1 MNRKIIFTVLL
12 LFYVGLLF
20 KILVFKDVPL
30 IRIGGLMFNFGGT
43 QEGEPNLIPFKTIWP
58 YLSGEFGL
66 LIGGLNIVGNII
78 FLIPVGFLLP
88 KVFNR
93 LTQLHIFL
101 MALFFCLLIELIQ
114 AYFRIGIFDI
124 DDVLLNVLGVMA
136 GYWLAVY
143 LPIVWHKMKADRKW
157 MVGVI
162 LLSSVGTALSVFS
175 IMESLKPPAMGPGEV
190 LQRPLQSD
198 SAGVSQ
204 SGEKDLCGGTGG
216 TGVIIAMGSNAFT
229 IRKKD
234 GMTQT
239 IKLTSKT
246 KIRAA
251 SGEISSV
258 DLKPGMRVTLV
269 IDDTETAALV
279 LVCLDAE
286 KQK

>member
-1 MNRKIIFTVLL
+1 MKKMLSLL
-12 LFYVGLLF
+12 LLAIYVVLLF
-20 KILVFKDVPL
+20 KVLVFKDVPL

-78 FLIPVGFLLP
+78 FLIPLGLLLP

-93 LTQLHIFL
+93 ITQQHIFL

-124 DDVLLNVLGVMA
+124 DDVLLNVLGVMV

-143 LPIVWHKMKADRKW
+143 LPIVWYKMKAERKW

-162 LLSSVGTALSVFS
+162 LLSSIGTILSVYS
-175 IMESLKPPAMGPGEV
+175 VVESLKPPAMGPGEV
-190 LQRPLQSD
+190 MLRPLPDPAIESPT
-198 SAGVSQ
+198 AV
-204 SGEKDLCGGTGG
+204 KDLCGGTGG
-216 TGVIIAMGSNAFT
+216 TGTVIQADTTMLT
-229 IRKKD
+229 IRRKD
-234 GMTQT
+234 GVVQA
-239 IKLTSKT
+239 IRLTSKT
-246 KIRAA
+246 KIKDA
-251 SGEISSV
+251 SGEIGSV

>member
-1 MNRKIIFTVLL
+1 MKYKSVAVLFL
-12 LFYVGLLF
+12 LVYIRLLF
-20 KILVFKDVPL
+20 KVLVFKDVPL
-30 IRIGGLMFNFGGT
+30 IRVGGLMFDFGGT
-43 QEGEPNLIPFKTIWP
+43 QEGTPNFVPFKTIWP

-66 LIGGLNIVGNII
+66 LIGGLNIAGNII
-78 FLIPVGFLLP
+78 FLIPLGLLLP
-88 KVFNR
+88 
-93 LTQLHIFL
+93 QLFSRINQL
-101 MALFFCLLIELIQ
+101 RVLLIAVFFCLGIELTQ
-114 AYFRIGIFDI
+114 VYFKIGIFDI
-124 DDVLLNVLGVMA
+124 DDVLLNVLGVMV
-136 GYWLAVY
+136 GYWMVVY
-143 LPIVWHKMKADRKW
+143 LPVVWGKMKADRKW
-157 MVGVI
+157 MLGVI

-175 IMESLKPPAMGPGEV
+175 IVESLKPPAMGPGEV

-216 TGVIIAMGSNAFT
+216 TGVITSMGSNAFT